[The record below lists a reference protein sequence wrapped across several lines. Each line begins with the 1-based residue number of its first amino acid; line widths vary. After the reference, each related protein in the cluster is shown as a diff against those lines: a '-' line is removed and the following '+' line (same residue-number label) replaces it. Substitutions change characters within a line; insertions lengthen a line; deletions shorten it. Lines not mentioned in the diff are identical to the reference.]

1 MKTSV
6 PLSAAYC
13 DLLKRLLTD
22 AEFRLGRLSV
32 QEIIAHTFFEDVDW
46 VSLPSSTP
54 LLSG

>member
-46 VSLPSSTP
+46 VSLPSST
-54 LLSG
+54 LLLH